1 MDKNVVVDDKY
12 FVVVFRHNY
21 IAMKNQL
28 AIYEAYFDK
37 KDEYER
43 TIDVDFNGCTIK
55 AERKPIQSQDR

>member
-1 MDKNVVVDDKY
+1 MDKTICVDDEY
-12 FVVVFRHNY
+12 FVCVFKHNW
-21 IAMKNQL
+21 IALKNQL
-28 AIYEAYFDK
+28 AIYESYFDK